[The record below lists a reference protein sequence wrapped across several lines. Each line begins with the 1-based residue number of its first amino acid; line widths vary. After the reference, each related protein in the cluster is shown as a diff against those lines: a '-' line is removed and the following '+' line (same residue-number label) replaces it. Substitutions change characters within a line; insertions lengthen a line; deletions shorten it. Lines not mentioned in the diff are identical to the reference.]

1 MYVVFMVAGMSSRY
15 GGSLK
20 QLAKVGLNGE
30 TLIEVSVMQALAAP
44 FTKIIFI
51 TNELTEHE
59 FINIFGDEYKGIPVN
74 YIRQEWDQ
82 GKRDRPWGT
91 TSAICSLK
99 GSVKEPF
106 ILVNSDDLYGKET
119 FRKGFELMRKSRN
132 NVIGGCLLEKT
143 MPADEDTLVNRGVIE
158 VNDASG
164 LVKTIEERLKISA
177 KANPELLSKL
187 ASVNFIGLKPETLDY
202 LQALLE
208 DFQIEH
214 KGDRKIEAL
223 LPTDLNYLIQNNL
236 ISMNYFKI
244 ENPIYGI
251 TYPGDEKHMKLVISL
266 YGM

>member
-1 MYVVFMVAGMSSRY
+1 MYIVFMVAGMSSRY
-15 GGSLK
+15 GGILK

-30 TLIEVSVMQALAAP
+30 TLIEVSVLQALTAG

-59 FINIFGDEYKGIPVN
+59 FIKIFGKEYQGIPVE
-74 YIRQEWDQ
+74 YVRQKWNPE
-82 GKRDRPWGT
+82 KRDRPWGT
-91 TSAICSLK
+91 TDAICALK
-99 GSVKEPF
+99 GNVREPF

-119 FRKGFELMRKSRN
+119 FKKGYELMKERHN
-132 NVIGGCLLEKT
+132 NIIGGCILEKT
-143 MPADEDTLVNRGVIE
+143 MPADEETLVNRGIIE
-158 VNDASG
+158 VNEETG
-164 LVKTIEERLKISA
+164 FVKSIEERLKIST
-177 KANPELLSKL
+177 KANPELLSRL

-202 LQALLE
+202 LQAILE

-223 LPTDLNYLIQNNL
+223 LPTHLNYLIQNKI

-251 TYPGDEKHMKLVISL
+251 TYPGDEKHVKLIISL